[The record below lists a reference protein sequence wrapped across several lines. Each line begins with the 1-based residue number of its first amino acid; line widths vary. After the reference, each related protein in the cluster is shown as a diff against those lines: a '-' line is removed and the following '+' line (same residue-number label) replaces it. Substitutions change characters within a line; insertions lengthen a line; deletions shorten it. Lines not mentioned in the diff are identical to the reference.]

1 MIFLNRRKNKS
12 VLQPSPIDEKNLLGH
27 SQIMTFKHE
36 EKLRALAR
44 ITQSVEQLNMPISA
58 DIISMFL
65 ASRALAQQQFVDCVQ
80 KQKRIRETARQSA
93 ALLLSR
99 EVPVQSR
106 NYFERVK
113 ALNNTQP

>member
-1 MIFLNRRKNKS
+1 MIFFNRRKNKS

-27 SQIMTFKHE
+27 GQTMTLKHE
-36 EKLRALAR
+36 EKRRALAR
-44 ITQSVEQLNMPISA
+44 ITQSVEQLNVPISA

-65 ASRALAQQQFVDCVQ
+65 ASRALAQQQFVDGVQ
-80 KQKRIRETARQSA
+80 KQQRIRETARQSA

-99 EVPVQSR
+99 EIPVQSR